1 MASHQRALLEAW
13 SFTDPKYHTPSFPR
27 IVNYRVLEMSHAYGL
42 GQMDDHL
49 GPTPIPFPM
58 L

>member
-27 IVNYRVLEMSHAYGL
+27 IVNYRVLEM
-42 GQMDDHL
+42 
-49 GPTPIPFPM
+49 
-58 L
+58 